1 MIKKQKE
8 IGGEK
13 LLNNDELKILHILM
27 STQVTTKYCLQ
38 LISGQM
44 IQKE

>member
-1 MIKKQKE
+1 MIGTE
-8 IGGEK
+8 
-13 LLNNDELKILHILM
+13 DTPYTM